1 MNGNF
6 GKIVKKARIDA
17 GVTLSE
23 MAKDL
28 GVSPS
33 FLSSM
38 ENAKKKISSLWVK
51 NIKDYFGEKGVE
63 VKDLD
68 VYASV
73 ANDNIDMS
81 ELSLDHK
88 MLVSQFA
95 NSELSAEELKIISKF
110 FENFNKK

>member
-17 GVTLSE
+17 DVTLSE

-38 ENAKKKISSLWVK
+38 ENAKKKISSIWVK
-51 NIKDYFGEKGVE
+51 NIQDYFRSKGVE
-63 VKDLD
+63 VQNLD

-81 ELSLDHK
+81 GLSLDHK

-95 NSELSAEELKIISKF
+95 NSELSAEELKVVSKF
-110 FENFNKK
+110 FEDFSKK